1 MKKITILSLHLG
13 TGGAE
18 QAIASLSNILINQN
32 EVEIVSVYKLH
43 EKPAFYIDPR
53 VKITYLTE
61 NIHPNGA
68 EFKKAVKAKNIVSI
82 FKEGIKS
89 LRILY
94 LRKKLMIQA
103 IKNCDADIIISTRVL
118 FSNWLGKYGKVSS
131 IKIAQEHNHHNFN
144 EKVIKKTVKSLNK
157 IDYFM
162 PVSKELTDF
171 YDKLL
176 KDKKTKCVYIPHC
189 LDYFP
194 NEDELSKLEN
204 KSIISAGRLSKE
216 KGFLDLIDVFK
227 LVYDFD
233 DSLKFDIVGDG
244 EERQAILDKIHDL
257 GMENAVTVHG
267 FKNKKELGELYRNSD
282 LYVMTSFTES
292 FGLVL
297 VEAESYGLPIL
308 AFDSAQGAKEIIVN
322 DENGYLIKNRSK
334 EIMSK
339 KILELMENLE
349 LRRQLGRAGRKLAEK
364 YKIDNVSKEWE
375 EFISNIG

>member
-1 MKKITILSLHLG
+1 
-13 TGGAE
+13 
-18 QAIASLSNILINQN
+18 
-32 EVEIVSVYKLH
+32 
-43 EKPAFYIDPR
+43 
-53 VKITYLTE
+53 
-61 NIHPNGA
+61 
-68 EFKKAVKAKNIVSI
+68 
-82 FKEGIKS
+82 
-89 LRILY
+89 
-94 LRKKLMIQA
+94 MIQA

-144 EKVIKKTVKSLNK
+144 EKVIKKTVKSLDK

-204 KSIISAGRLSKE
+204 KRIISAGRLSKE

-322 DENGYLIKNRSK
+322 DENGYLIKNRSR

-339 KILELMENLE
+339 KILELVENLE